1 MSENSCKSS
10 GFSLLSVDFVVARPS
25 PMPGC
30 GAIRSTAVSRHPPAT
45 WTPVTSPLGPSDAL
59 RRMRDRAHTPRVAL
73 VSAGVGGA
81 SPWSR
86 WSVVGTPSAT
96 RSRCLWDAD
105 LPTDAA
111 RARASA
117 IDFLREVCAP
127 TMPPNAAP
135 HQPPWMLPLKVLV
148 LSYELGRVL
157 EPSPSPRRDGS
168 GVPEQVSGSG
178 RRHSDARVP
187 LISCL
192 ELDSPLLHDSHT
204 GRWWASDPA
213 SPEAAMLARFGA
225 ELPATGGDWRLSAPA
240 PTSSRAAF
248 ERRVA
253 RAVRLIHEGDVFQV
267 NLSHDLAATFEGD
280 HRAFFADL
288 CDSARP
294 WFGAMVE
301 WPPLADGAA
310 GGFARPS
317 TPVVLSASPELFLS
331 FDPISRRV
339 VTRPIK
345 GTRPLGVEPSELMSS
360 EKDRA
365 ELSMI
370 IDLMRNDL
378 GRSCATGSVRVDEAR
393 GLESHRVHHTVATV
407 SGELSPGKSV
417 ADLLEGSFPPGSIT
431 GAPKVRAMQIIE
443 ELEGRARGVYCGSI
457 ALLDAAGRLSA
468 SVAIRTA
475 TLDGAPGGSGPRELV
490 FPVGAGVVAESD
502 PAGEWDETLAKAAA
516 LRALQSSHAVAARAP

>member
-1 MSENSCKSS
+1 
-10 GFSLLSVDFVVARPS
+10 
-25 PMPGC
+25 
-30 GAIRSTAVSRHPPAT
+30 
-45 WTPVTSPLGPSDAL
+45 
-59 RRMRDRAHTPRVAL
+59 
-73 VSAGVGGA
+73 
-81 SPWSR
+81 
-86 WSVVGTPSAT
+86 
-96 RSRCLWDAD
+96 
-105 LPTDAA
+105 
-111 RARASA
+111 
-117 IDFLREVCAP
+117 
-127 TMPPNAAP
+127 
-135 HQPPWMLPLKVLV
+135 
-148 LSYELGRVL
+148 
-157 EPSPSPRRDGS
+157 
-168 GVPEQVSGSG
+168 
-178 RRHSDARVP
+178 
-187 LISCL
+187 
-192 ELDSPLLHDSHT
+192 
-204 GRWWASDPA
+204 
-213 SPEAAMLARFGA
+213 MLARFGA
-225 ELPATGGDWRLSAPA
+225 ELPAAGGDWRLSAPA
-240 PTSSRAAF
+240 PTTSRAAF
-248 ERRVA
+248 EHRVA
-253 RAVRLIHEGDVFQV
+253 RAVHLIHEGDVFQV

-301 WPPLADGAA
+301 WPPHADGAA
-310 GGFARPS
+310 GGVARPS

-475 TLDGAPGGSGPRELV
+475 TLGGAPGSSGPRELV